1 MRPQNEKKKIVPIT
15 KKKKKEAPV
24 SADIQWTKKV
34 IEDASGTA
42 MECIILS
49 WTDLAILT
57 ASSILGMPV
66 FMSYIRDREDNCYAI
81 FADISNKNSEQFY
94 AVSIGNVKDIIDSY
108 VKSDNIVI
116 NNLFTKLKPKVKKE
130 D

>member
-15 KKKKKEAPV
+15 KKVKKETPV
-24 SADIQWTKKV
+24 SADIQWTKKL
-34 IEDASGTA
+34 IEDANVTA
-42 MECIILS
+42 LECIMLS
-49 WTDLAILT
+49 WIDLAILT
-57 ASSILGMPV
+57 ASSIFGMPV
-66 FMSYIRDREDNCYAI
+66 FMSYIRDKEDSCYAI
-81 FADISNKNSEQFY
+81 FADVTAKDSDQFY

-108 VKSDNIVI
+108 VKSDDIVI